1 MFKKILKWFKDR
13 KESKERER
21 KYKKKVEDMKKRDPF
36 IYKH

>member
-1 MFKKILKWFKDR
+1 MLKRILKWFMNH

-21 KYKKKVEDMKKRDPF
+21 KYKKKVEDMKKQDPF

>member
-21 KYKKKVEDMKKRDPF
+21 NFNKKIEEMKKRDQF
-36 IYKH
+36 TYKH